1 MHEAMRRPNVVRF
14 ALKCGA
20 VVRVSIVV
28 ERADCR
34 CKGKHRP
41 TARQVA
47 GELWMALQDEEA
59 PAAERRAEGGE
70 HA

>member
-1 MHEAMRRPNVVRF
+1 VTRPNVVRF
-14 ALKCGA
+14 ALPCGA
-20 VVRVSIVV
+20 VVRVSIAV
-28 ERADCR
+28 EPGECR
-34 CKGKHRP
+34 CKGTHRP

-47 GELWMALQDEEA
+47 GEVWMALQDEEA